1 MIRIDAAQGEGG
13 GQILRAALA
22 LSAVR
27 GVPVC
32 LRGIRARRTTPG
44 LQAHHLAAIAA
55 LARICR
61 AEVAGA
67 VLGSSELTFV
77 PGPVRA
83 GEYDFDIG
91 AAGSTTLAL
100 QALLVPLALAD
111 GPSRVTLT
119 GGTHVPSSPP
129 ADFLCDVFLPSLEAI
144 GIRARV
150 EVERWGFRPSGG
162 GRVTMEVTGGA
173 RLAPVTLVCRSG
185 PTAILGV
192 SGVARHPRDVAN
204 RQHAQAV
211 QRLEEAGLS
220 SMIERREMPALDQGN
235 FLFLVERTGSGRA
248 GFSSLG
254 GCDADVDRVVGEVVD
269 ALLEHGRSGAACDP
283 HLADQLVVALA
294 LAAGTSRL
302 TTSRVTPHLL
312 TLVSV
317 VQQMLGCPAQ
327 VRGEVGSPGSL
338 TIEGVGT
345 ERPRFPSDRHGS
357 DRVGGDSSRMFSTD
371 TTSDTARVRKA
382 RASDGPA
389 IQKLLAHFAARGEL
403 LHRTLNEVYQH
414 LRDFVVCEAGGEI
427 VGVCALW
434 LYWEDL
440 AEVRSLAVH
449 ERYGGRGLGKA
460 LVGACLEEAAALGI
474 RRVFALTYRPGF
486 FERLGFEALDKRELP
501 QKIWK
506 DCIRCAKFT
515 CCDEVALIRK
525 IELSAREVNP
535 DAGRGDA

>member
-1 MIRIDAAQGEGG
+1 MIRIDAEQGEGG
-13 GQILRAALA
+13 GQVLRTALA
-22 LSAVR
+22 LSAIR

-32 LRGIRARRTTPG
+32 LRGIRAGRKAPG
-44 LQAHHLAAIAA
+44 LRAHHLAAVTA
-55 LARICR
+55 LAQICR
-61 AEVAGA
+61 AEVVGA
-67 VLGSSELTFV
+67 ALGSPELTFV

-83 GEYDFDIG
+83 GEYHFDIG
-91 AAGSTTLAL
+91 MAGSTTLAL
-100 QALLVPLALAD
+100 QALLVPLALAS

-129 ADFLCDVFLPSLEAI
+129 ADYLREVFFPSLEAI

-150 EVERWGFRPSGG
+150 EVEQWGFSPSGG
-162 GRVTMEVTGGA
+162 GRVAMEVDGGA
-173 RLAPVTLVCRSG
+173 ALTPLTLVCRSG
-185 PTAILGV
+185 TAAILGV
-192 SGVARHPRDVAN
+192 SGVAGHPRDVAK
-204 RQHAQAV
+204 RQQAQAV

-220 SMIERREMPALDQGN
+220 AMIELHEMPALDQGN
-235 FLFLVERTGSGRA
+235 FLFLVERAGCGRA

-254 GCDADVDRVVGEVVD
+254 GCDAEVDRVVGAAVD
-269 ALLEHGRSGAACDP
+269 ALLEHVRSGAACDP

-345 ERPRFPSDRHGS
+345 ERPRLPGDHHVSGRAGDETSRILSRETTPS
-357 DRVGGDSSRMFSTD
+357 
-371 TTSDTARVRKA
+371 AAIVRKA

-389 IQKLLAHFAARGEL
+389 IQRLLAHFAARGEL

-414 LRDFVVCEAGGEI
+414 LRDFVVCEADGEI

-449 ERYGGRGLGKA
+449 EHYGGRGLGKA

-515 CCDEVALIRK
+515 CCDEVALIRR
-525 IELSAREVNP
+525 IEPPGREVDP
-535 DAGRGDA
+535 GARRRDA